1 MTIIITGHEKGGT
14 GKSALATSIAAK
26 IIQSGYSA
34 VLIDTDAT
42 ATSAGWNAIRE
53 SRDGTPTVPVVQQTV
68 SPAPAVVEMATRYD
82 AVIVDVGARDYAK
95 LGELARI
102 CDIWIA
108 PTTVG
113 QGDLTS
119 TVRLW
124 EALSQFHGLH
134 KSGHIPFVV
143 GFNRVTST
151 RNSTEEEDAKNFL
164 LTLCPGI
171 VILSNHLK
179 DRKAW
184 RDAGRL
190 GLGITEMPAR
200 DAAKAIEEFN
210 AFYEEAL
217 SNQNNN

>member
-1 MTIIITGHEKGGT
+1 LTIIITGHEKGGT

-53 SRDGTPTVPVVQQTV
+53 NREVTPTVPVIQQTV
-68 SPAPAVVEMATRYD
+68 SPAPAVIEMATRYD

-102 CDIWIA
+102 CDLWIA

-124 EALSQFHGLH
+124 EALSQFHSVH

-164 LTLCPGI
+164 MTLCPGI

-190 GLGITEMPAR
+190 GLGISEMPAR
-200 DAAKAIEEFN
+200 DAAKAIEEFD

-217 SNQNNN
+217 SNQSKH